1 MCYPYSI
8 NFGSVNYVCK
18 VDLVQL
24 RLVFHMIAD
33 NRGSLRK
40 LREFCWPVT
49 QSEAMQMQ
57 NKRIFTFI
65 GLIWLLLQ
73 FSLHFSSVRLRAHRN
88 EACESTFDQ
97 IYRSQKSKR
106 FSTRNARK
114 LLIRSYP
121 EFTFFSEDKL
131 RSLNGK
137 QPSIVAY
144 IWGCYF
150 FKVSS
155 QVW

>member
-1 MCYPYSI
+1 MCYAYSI

-24 RLVFHMIAD
+24 RLVFHTIAD
-33 NRGSLRK
+33 NRRLLRK

-57 NKRIFTFI
+57 NKCIFTFI
-65 GLIWLLLQ
+65 GLIWRFLQ
-73 FSLHFSSVRLRAHRN
+73 FSLHFCSVRFRAHRN
-88 EACESTFDQ
+88 EACKSTFDQ

-114 LLIRSYP
+114 LLISSYP

-131 RSLNGK
+131 WLLNGK

-144 IWGCYF
+144 I
-150 FKVSS
+150 
-155 QVW
+155 